1 MYVLLVDLI
10 LLFLEASFK
19 LLVSVLVPSPIVFN
33 PSPNVADPAANWL
46 DPELIFNAPS
56 ANCEAPLFNV
66 ALFEASVPKPLL
78 TCLTPPV

>member
-1 MYVLLVDLI
+1 MFGILVISFFCVSTGVDICLYVLLVDLI

-19 LLVSVLVPSPIVFN
+19 LLVSVLVPSPIVVN

-56 ANCEAPLFNV
+56 AN
-66 ALFEASVPKPLL
+66 
-78 TCLTPPV
+78 